1 MWVRSIFCKR
11 REQGE
16 YANLLQEMRLSD
28 PQCHFNFLR
37 MSRSTFDILLSHV
50 GPLLTRRHYF
60 SRLRAEITPAERLA
74 VTLRYLATGNSQVS
88 LSFNFRIRK
97 STVCGI
103 VRDTSQAIWVA
114 LQPIYVRSPSSQE
127 EWKAV
132 SNQFETLWN
141 FPNCV
146 GAVDGKHVAIQAPS
160 NSGSAFFNYKGSHS
174 IILMAVCDAQYK
186 FILVDVGNSG
196 RHSDGG
202 VFSNSTFGK
211 AISDCT
217 LPFPPSRP
225 LPGTLHP
232 SLPYII
238 VGDEAF
244 PLKNLV
250 MRPNPGRYLLEPQVI
265 FNYRL
270 SRARRVIENTFGILA
285 ARWRIFQRPII
296 AEPDNV
302 VLYTKAAI
310 ALHNFLRSTE
320 PSIYCPSGF
329 TDSEDVDGNIV
340 NGSWREERG
349 SNTCLQPV
357 HQTGNN
363 RHSFSAANV
372 RDSFCQYFNSPE
384 GEVVWQYRH
393 IRRTN

>member
-1 MWVRSIFCKR
+1 MWHCARYKTS
-11 REQGE
+11 
-16 YANLLQEMRLSD
+16 NLGM
-28 PQCHFNFLR
+28 
-37 MSRSTFDILLSHV
+37 
-50 GPLLTRRHYF
+50 
-60 SRLRAEITPAERLA
+60 
-74 VTLRYLATGNSQVS
+74 
-88 LSFNFRIRK
+88 
-97 STVCGI
+97 
-103 VRDTSQAIWVA
+103 A
-114 LQPIYVRSPSSQE
+114 LQPIYVHSPSSQE

-146 GAVDGKHVAIQAPS
+146 GAVDGKHVSIQAPS

-186 FILVDVGNSG
+186 FILVDVGDSG

-211 AISDCT
+211 AISDGT

-244 PLKNLV
+244 PLKNHI
-250 MRPNPGRYLLEPQVI
+250 MRPYPGRYLLEPQVI

-270 SRARRVIENTFGILA
+270 SRARRVVENTFGILV

-363 RHSFSAANV
+363 CHSLSAANV
-372 RDSFCQYFNSPE
+372 RDSFWQYFNSPE
-384 GEVVWQYRH
+384 GEVVRQYRH